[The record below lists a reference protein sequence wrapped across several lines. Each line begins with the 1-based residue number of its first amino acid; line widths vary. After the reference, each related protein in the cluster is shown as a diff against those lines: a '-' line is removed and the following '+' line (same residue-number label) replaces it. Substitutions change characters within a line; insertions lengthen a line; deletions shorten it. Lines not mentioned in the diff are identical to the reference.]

1 VTAKMWTWFI
11 YGTLGE
17 TAGKGYGLA
26 KIDPWHGDVFDDLQ
40 GHLLRMKP
48 VPGKVNENTILL

>member
-1 VTAKMWTWFI
+1 MWTWFI